1 MKTTIFVIGGSVL
14 LLAVVLFMRGAPE
27 EAQDFSALSTRELAT
42 LCDKEMA
49 GGFHIH
55 PTLEIVAN
63 GERIQVPTNIGVGST
78 CMTVLHTHTP
88 DGLIHVESPEK
99 RDFTLGDFFAA
110 WKQPFS
116 QSEVLTYKAD
126 VSNRIR
132 VTVNGTEVDTFENT
146 ILGEGDKI
154 VIYYELIN

>member
-1 MKTTIFVIGGSVL
+1 MLV
-14 LLAVVLFMRGAPE
+14 AVVFMRGEPQPP
-27 EAQDFSALSTRELAT
+27 QDFSTLSTRELAT
-42 LCDKEMA
+42 LCDREMA

-55 PTLEIVAN
+55 PTLQIIAN
-63 GERIQVPTNIGVGST
+63 GENVEVPKNIGVGPT

-99 RDFTLGDFFAA
+99 RDFTVGDFFAA

-116 QSEVLTYKAD
+116 QSEVLTYKGDA
-126 VSNRIR
+126 SNRIR

-146 ILGEGDKI
+146 VLKEGDKI
-154 VIYYELIN
+154 VIYYEPTN